1 MKGIRHWIE
10 IHVKRLDGIHV
21 YDDKRKPGHS
31 VRTLKKISAI
41 ASFSRN
47 RRTESTDL
55 SLPLIPTGGEETQN
69 KDGSLIYFAKWNCR
83 PSKIDDDSNSSTSMI
98 SGDPPQ
104 AEPILLETNLHP
116 KKKKKKNREV
126 DELAPFEAK
135 DFEIFVGMR
144 RQDEFIVF
152 GASILT
158 INAAVDC
165 VNMKLPLYP
174 LGKPKKKGETN
185 SDGNESNSSGSNAV
199 NVEPIHFDDDDGRK
213 FALAIDAHLTV
224 SISVADTAS
233 KFKIL
238 TGSAIVVR
246 IQYTSFQLTQLT
258 IHICKFLP
266 SDPCSI
272 LFAEDEPGNH

>member
-21 YDDKRKPGHS
+21 YDDKRKPGSS

-47 RRTESTDL
+47 RRTESTDA

-69 KDGSLIYFAKWNCR
+69 KDGSLVYYAKWNCR

-116 KKKKKKNREV
+116 KKKKKTREN
-126 DELAPFEAK
+126 DENAPFEAK

-144 RQDEFIVF
+144 RQDEFLVF

-165 VNMKLPLYP
+165 VNMKLPLCP
-174 LGKPKKKGETN
+174 LGKPKKKDKTDNDDGESSSSK
-185 SDGNESNSSGSNAV
+185 SDAV
-199 NVEPIHFDDDDGRK
+199 DVEPIHFDDDEGRK
-213 FALAIDAHLTV
+213 FALASDAHLIV

-233 KFKIL
+233 KFKSLVI
-238 TGSAIVVR
+238 
-246 IQYTSFQLTQLT
+246 
-258 IHICKFLP
+258 
-266 SDPCSI
+266 
-272 LFAEDEPGNH
+272 FAECTTSSHGNLTSSIFLLLQIPSY